1 MKKIISAALLI
12 SLCFLTAC
20 GSSSSSSSD
29 ASSKSQS
36 SASTSEATTEDSSSQ
51 KSGQVIYEDDNL
63 KAEYLGVSDNAGYIM
78 INMHFENKTD
88 GELTVYPMDSSVN
101 GVTVQYTSG
110 MPATM
115 QGGKVCNQSWAF
127 NQDTVGIKTSSE
139 VKSLQFKLNF
149 GDTTTDNIDITV
161 Q

>member
-1 MKKIISAALLI
+1 MKKIISAAVLI

-20 GSSSSSSSD
+20 GESSRSE

-36 SASTSEATTEDSSSQ
+36 SASPSEAKTEDSGSQ
-51 KSGQVIYEDDNL
+51 KSGQVVYEDNNL
-63 KAEYLGVSDNAGYIM
+63 KAEYLGVSDNVGYIM

-88 GELTVYPMDSSVN
+88 EEITVLPMDSSVN

-115 QGGKVCNQSWAF
+115 QGGKVCNQSWTF
-127 NQDTVGIKTSSE
+127 NQDTVGIKSSGE
-139 VKSLQFKLNF
+139 VKSLQFRLNF

-161 Q
+161 N